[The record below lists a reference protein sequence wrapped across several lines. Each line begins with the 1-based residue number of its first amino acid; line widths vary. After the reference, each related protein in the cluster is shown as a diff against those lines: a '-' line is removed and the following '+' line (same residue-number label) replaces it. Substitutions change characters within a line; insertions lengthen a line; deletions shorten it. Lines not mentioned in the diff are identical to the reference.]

1 MVAAFGGGAA
11 LSGGVFTAP
20 TYVIRGG
27 SYSDAGSA
35 FAAVDSALSG
45 LDSRV
50 STLEALPPG
59 GTGAAGASAYDIA
72 VAAGVSGTEQQWLAS
87 LVGPQGSPGE
97 TGAQRPQG
105 GTGAIDRKSARRQSS
120 HSSA

>member
-1 MVAAFGGGAA
+1 MAVLDARVSDHDRAFAGMVAAFGGGAA

-72 VAAGVSGTEQQWLAS
+72 VAEGFSGTEQTGRAS
-87 LVGPQGSPGE
+87 VRE
-97 TGAQRPQG
+97 EG
-105 GTGAIDRKSARRQSS
+105 GQYV
-120 HSSA
+120 